1 MMKATLALVLVV
13 ASHFCS
19 GHARGMQEAGASA
32 RNGPAER
39 SLSSSLTSKFKSGF
53 MASSVIRGDQE
64 SLSMNIYGK
73 SIEVVDSSGVGV
85 TKMLGIRGGGM
96 SSSLSMPFGGVSLQ
110 SFKFLLQVGLTTFN
124 ILCWLI
130 PLKQKG
136 FSQNSKALSIA
147 SCFSGGVFLALSM
160 THLLPE
166 SAERVS
172 EIGLPSK
179 SSFMACLFGYFLILF
194 VEKVAFDSHSLL
206 HDAVDGDHDHSR
218 GGGNGKALSTK
229 SAIVLLIAMS
239 LHSLI
244 ETVALGIAK
253 DKTSAAM
260 MAASIGLHQ
269 PAETLA
275 LLVAFLKTSLPTET
289 IIKYLLCFSVV
300 GPLGVSIGLLIN
312 RVANST
318 IDALIVAVTAGTFIY
333 MGATEIA
340 NEEFE
345 DATQA
350 ERFSRYGAMLLGVG
364 SIYGLTTKA
373 EQWEHSAGH
382 R

>member
-1 MMKATLALVLVV
+1 MDALW
-13 ASHFCS
+13 
-19 GHARGMQEAGASA
+19 ARGAAVDVYDREEEEVGNGGAA
-32 RNGPAER
+32 IAKA
-39 SLSSSLTSKFKSGF
+39 LS
-53 MASSVIRGDQE
+53 IR
-64 SLSMNIYGK
+64 
-73 SIEVVDSSGVGV
+73 
-85 TKMLGIRGGGM
+85 GGM

-110 SFKFLLQVGLTTFN
+110 SFKFLLQIGLTTFN
-124 ILCWLI
+124 VLCWLI

-136 FSQNSKALSIA
+136 FSQNSKALSMA

-160 THLLPE
+160 SHLLPE
-166 SAERVS
+166 SAERVA

-179 SSFMACLFGYFLILF
+179 SSYLACLFGYFLILF
-194 VEKVAFDSHSLL
+194 VEKVAFDSHGLL

-218 GGGNGKALSTK
+218 AGGKVLSTK
-229 SAIVLLIAMS
+229 SAVVLLVAMS

-244 ETVALGIAK
+244 ETVALGIAN

-289 IIKYLLCFSVV
+289 IVKYLLCFSVV

-312 RVANST
+312 RMASST

-345 DATQA
+345 DATRA
-350 ERFSRYGAMLLGVG
+350 ERFSRYGAMILGVG
-364 SIYGLTTKA
+364 SIYGLTSKA

-382 R
+382 H

>member
-1 MMKATLALVLVV
+1 M
-13 ASHFCS
+13 
-19 GHARGMQEAGASA
+19 
-32 RNGPAER
+32 
-39 SLSSSLTSKFKSGF
+39 
-53 MASSVIRGDQE
+53 
-64 SLSMNIYGK
+64 
-73 SIEVVDSSGVGV
+73 
-85 TKMLGIRGGGM
+85 
-96 SSSLSMPFGGVSLQ
+96 
-110 SFKFLLQVGLTTFN
+110 
-124 ILCWLI
+124 
-130 PLKQKG
+130 
-136 FSQNSKALSIA
+136 
-147 SCFSGGVFLALSM
+147 ALSM
-160 THLLPE
+160 SHLLPE
-166 SAERVS
+166 SAERVA

-179 SSFMACLFGYFLILF
+179 SSYLACLFGYFLILF

-218 GGGNGKALSTK
+218 AGGKVLSTK
-229 SAIVLLIAMS
+229 SAVVLLVAMS

-244 ETVALGIAK
+244 ETVALGIAN

-289 IIKYLLCFSVV
+289 IVKYLLCFSVV

-312 RVANST
+312 RMASST

-345 DATQA
+345 DATRA
-350 ERFSRYGAMLLGVG
+350 ERFSRYGAMILGVG
-364 SIYGLTTKA
+364 SIYGLTSKA

-382 R
+382 L

>member
-1 MMKATLALVLVV
+1 MRATLLAVVLALALC
-13 ASHFCS
+13 HH
-19 GHARGMQEAGASA
+19 GLAR
-32 RNGPAER
+32 RNGVDRKEVSCSSGEACRQPQEVR
-39 SLSSSLTSKFKSGF
+39 HLSSVRL
-53 MASSVIRGDQE
+53 RGGSDGIARRRHDR
-64 SLSMNIYGK
+64 L
-73 SIEVVDSSGVGV
+73 VWDSSGIAKAV
-85 TKMLGIRGGGM
+85 GIRGGSLSSM
-96 SSSLSMPFGGVSLQ
+96 SSASLGVSLQ

-124 ILCWLI
+124 VLCWLI
-130 PLKQKG
+130 PLKQQG

-160 THLLPE
+160 SHLLPE
-166 SAERVS
+166 SAERVA

-179 SSFMACLFGYFLILF
+179 SSYLACLFGYFLILF
-194 VEKVAFDSHSLL
+194 VEKVAFDSHGML
-206 HDAVDGDHDHSR
+206 HDAVEGDHDHSR
-218 GGGNGKALSTK
+218 GNSKGKTLSTK
-229 SAIVLLIAMS
+229 SAIVLLVAMS

-275 LLVAFLKTSLPTET
+275 LLVAFLKTSLSTDT

-300 GPLGVSIGLLIN
+300 GPLGVTIGLLIN
-312 RVANST
+312 QLADST

-345 DATQA
+345 DATRS
-350 ERFSRYGAMLLGVG
+350 ERFTRYGAMLLGVG
-364 SIYGLTTKA
+364 SIYGLTSKA
-373 EQWEHSAGH
+373 EQWEHSAGGH
-382 R
+382 GHGH